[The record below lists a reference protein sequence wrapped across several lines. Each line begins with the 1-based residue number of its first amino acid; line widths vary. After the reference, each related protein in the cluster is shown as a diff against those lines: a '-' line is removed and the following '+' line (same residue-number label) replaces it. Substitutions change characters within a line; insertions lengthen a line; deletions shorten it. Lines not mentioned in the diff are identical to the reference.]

1 MLIFRFIYWKIKD
14 ILNGFKN
21 RKNKKVHLYGIYGF
35 FGLPGYGKTMAMSW
49 ELLELRK
56 KYKDDIKES
65 ECYNITSIPG
75 AKGGII
81 LTPKEPKSPKG
92 IELTKEEKI
101 YLQSILTLN
110 AFDIQRELIRLNETE
125 FVPRRYEK
133 VLNTLE
139 KQNAIIESIYNKIK

>member
-1 MLIFRFIYWKIKD
+1 MSKFSQ
-14 ILNGFKN
+14 ILKMINYLEGKQEPTT
-21 RKNKKVHLYGIYGF
+21 RKEIAEHLGVSDRMI
-35 FGLPGYGKTMAMSW
+35 
-49 ELLELRK
+49 RK
-56 KYKDDIKES
+56 YLDDIKES

>member
-1 MLIFRFIYWKIKD
+1 MSKFSQILKMIKY
-14 ILNGFKN
+14 LEGKQEPTT
-21 RKNKKVHLYGIYGF
+21 RKEIAEHLGVSDRMI
-35 FGLPGYGKTMAMSW
+35 
-49 ELLELRK
+49 RK
-56 KYKDDIKES
+56 YLDDIKES